1 MDLEQAGEE
10 LIKAMEDK
18 LLYLKPELYKDE
30 SDELQERINSLKS
43 TYEDQ
48 NDSWKSSYDSCTID

>member
-1 MDLEQAGEE
+1 MDLEQAWEE

-30 SDELQERINSLKS
+30 SDELQERIDNLKS
-43 TYEDQ
+43 ADKDQ
-48 NDSWKSSYDSCTID
+48 NDKWKSSYDYCTI